1 MIITIIHYTRFIV
14 NNSLTC
20 FGTFILTTIFP
31 QDPNHRKQ
39 QVSGGAGTGRRDR
52 DRRGALQG

>member
-1 MIITIIHYTRFIV
+1 MTYSYQFSWTVLVHV
-14 NNSLTC
+14 
-20 FGTFILTTIFP
+20 ILTTVFP

-52 DRRGALQG
+52 DRCGALQG